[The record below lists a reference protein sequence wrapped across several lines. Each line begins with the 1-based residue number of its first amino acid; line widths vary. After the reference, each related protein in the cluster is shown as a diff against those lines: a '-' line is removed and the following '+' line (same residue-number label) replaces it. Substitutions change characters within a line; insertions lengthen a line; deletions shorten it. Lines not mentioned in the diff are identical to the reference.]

1 MRSFRSLRSLRAAM
15 LAVAALVLSAS
26 VAAAAVAIHDLTGT
40 WAFEVVT
47 DNGTGTPTVKLVQKG
62 DSLTG
67 TYESRMLGVRALRG
81 SVKGDSIKFEL
92 ASSGDSHIVLSFAGV
107 IVDAD
112 HVKGTVDFGGQGGA
126 TFTGAR
132 QK

>member
-1 MRSFRSLRSLRAAM
+1 MRSLRSVRAAV
-15 LAVAALVLSAS
+15 LVAAALVLTVS
-26 VAAAAVAIHDLTGT
+26 VAAAAAAFHDLTGT

-47 DNGTGTPTVKLVQKG
+47 ENGTGTPTVKLVQKG

-67 TYESRMLGVRALRG
+67 TYESRMLGVRALKG
-81 SVKGDSIKFEL
+81 TVKGDSLKFDL
-92 ASSGDSHIVLSFAGV
+92 AAAGEMNIVLSFAGA

-112 HVKGTVDFGGQGGA
+112 HVRGTVDFGGQGGA
-126 TFTGAR
+126 SFAGVR